1 MELIKY
7 KQGEVLAHIRHDLRQ
22 LPAGKSYGNESVDLS
37 LSHHNTKLIDRGST
51 AEEVN
56 RYRKSFERSIFQ
68 YNRRGLV
75 KAVELVIQCPDDC
88 PIEQRALFFQ
98 TVLDWYCDTYL
109 PAGKDC
115 VFLAEIH
122 RDEHKFVETE
132 NGTRDISKEHLH
144 IAYVPAIQAGKKHS
158 NYQYR
163 LCADALTKKSV
174 LRELHASLQAELDS
188 KRIQATVY
196 KKKNGDGNGKTIP
209 LSVKQ
214 LKAITNQTGI
224 VLDHSLTVDE
234 LAGIL
239 AKNVELKET
248 LSAKE
253 KTIAAIKEEN
263 AKKKT
268 TLSID
273 PEKVKLKTQLQE
285 KELENQQLK
294 AAAQR
299 ILTQKEQQL
308 SAAKEIIA
316 AKDQEI
322 SSLQSQN
329 RELQEKLHTVETT
342 FNSKIAELQ
351 KEKEKTA
358 VLEEKHTEKEHTWGS
373 HAGWG
378 YSSGWGNN
386 NHTKEHTIEE
396 EKLC

>member
-1 MELIKY
+1 M
-7 KQGEVLAHIRHDLRQ
+7 
-22 LPAGKSYGNESVDLS
+22 
-37 LSHHNTKLIDRGST
+37 
-51 AEEVN
+51 
-56 RYRKSFERSIFQ
+56 
-68 YNRRGLV
+68 
-75 KAVELVIQCPDDC
+75 
-88 PIEQRALFFQ
+88 
-98 TVLDWYCDTYL
+98 
-109 PAGKDC
+109 
-115 VFLAEIH
+115 
-122 RDEHKFVETE
+122 
-132 NGTRDISKEHLH
+132 
-144 IAYVPAIQAGKKHS
+144 
-158 NYQYR
+158 
-163 LCADALTKKSV
+163 
-174 LRELHASLQAELDS
+174 
-188 KRIQATVY
+188 
-196 KKKNGDGNGKTIP
+196 
-209 LSVKQ
+209 
-214 LKAITNQTGI
+214 
-224 VLDHSLTVDE
+224 
-234 LAGIL
+234 AGIL

-253 KTIAAIKEEN
+253 KTITAIKEEN

-285 KELENQQLK
+285 KELENRQLK

-299 ILTQKEQQL
+299 SLTQKEQQL

-378 YSSGWGNN
+378 FSSGWGNN